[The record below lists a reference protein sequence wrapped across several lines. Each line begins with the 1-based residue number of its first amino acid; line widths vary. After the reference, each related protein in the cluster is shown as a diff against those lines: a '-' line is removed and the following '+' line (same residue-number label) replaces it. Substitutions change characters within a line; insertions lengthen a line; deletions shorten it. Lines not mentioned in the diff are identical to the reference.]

1 MGWFEA
7 GKREE
12 RMERIKWI
20 DRSRGLAILL
30 VILGHIIGGLEV
42 GIGGV
47 MKILSDKSYT
57 LFICR

>member
-1 MGWFEA
+1 
-7 GKREE
+7 
-12 RMERIKWI
+12 MERIKWI

-30 VILGHIIGGLEV
+30 VILGHIIGGLEA